1 MNMLPPSFLRNLA
14 PFVIL
19 LVLAVVP
26 LWTTDDY
33 ALGVW
38 TFILLN
44 ILVVLGLDLLLGYA
58 GQLSLGHGAFVAVG
72 AFASALLTTRA
83 GWSGWAAMPV
93 AVVLAALLAAA
104 LAIPTLRLRGYYL
117 AMATL
122 GFPVL
127 FDAVIRVGSMWS
139 GGASGVT
146 AIPRL
151 SIGSAVLRDP
161 KDYYWLVLGFVAPV
175 LLVTWWIANSR
186 LGLKLRAIHADETA
200 ALSRGVPVVR
210 LKVGIFVLS
219 ASIAALSGCLYVHQ
233 VQFVAA
239 GTFGLQYSLM
249 LVVMLVAGGMGRIWG
264 GVAGVVL
271 LGWLSELLRGV
282 TSWQPVL
289 FGALLAG
296 LMLVSAGGVA
306 GLFRRRPIFSPGPLA
321 VRAPPL
327 LLRPGVSGAGGEV
340 LRVNGLLRRFGGVT
354 AVSGLSLNLR
364 AGEIRA
370 IIGPN
375 GAGKST
381 ALALISG
388 ALRSEKGSVVLL
400 GRECVSMTAD
410 RRTLGGLSRTF
421 QHPRLIPSLT
431 VFENICLGSSG
442 GAKSLRDS
450 LSTARDVLDRLKL
463 RTVAQRFPDE
473 INHYQ
478 RRLTEIGV
486 ALASHPAVLLLD
498 EPAAGLSTAEIDQL
512 AQLLR
517 QLRDNGIAIILVD
530 HVMDLVIPL
539 ADQIL
544 VLEQG
549 RPIASGDAHSV
560 VNNDRVRSAYLGEA
574 ATYA

>member
-1 MNMLPPSFLRNLA
+1 MLVF
-14 PFVIL
+14 
-19 LVLAVVP
+19 LAVVP

-33 ALGVW
+33 FLGVW

-104 LAIPTLRLRGYYL
+104 LAMPTLRLRGYYL

-127 FDAVIRVGSMWS
+127 FDAVIRVGSTWS

-151 SIGSAVLRDP
+151 SIGSAILRDP
-161 KDYYWLVLGFVAPV
+161 KEYYWLVLGFVALV
-175 LLVTWWIANSR
+175 LLVTWQIANSR

-239 GTFGLQYSLM
+239 GTFGLHYSLM

-282 TSWQPVL
+282 ASWQPVI

-296 LMLVSAGGVA
+296 LMLLSPGGVA
-306 GLFRRRPIFSPGPLA
+306 GFFRRRPIFLPGPPAL
-321 VRAPPL
+321 RAATPKP
-327 LLRPGVSGAGGEV
+327 RPGVVVTAEV
-340 LRVNGLLRRFGGVT
+340 LRVSGLLRRFGGVT
-354 AVSGLSLNLR
+354 AVSNLSLNLR

-388 ALRSEKGSVVLL
+388 ALRSEEGSVVLL
-400 GRECVSMTAD
+400 GRECVSMAAD
-410 RRTLGGLSRTF
+410 RRALAGLGRTF

-431 VFENICLGSSG
+431 VFENIALGASC
-442 GAKSLRDS
+442 GAKSLMES
-450 LSTARDVLDRLKL
+450 LSTARNVLDRLEL
-463 RTVAQRFPDE
+463 RPVAQRFPDE

-478 RRLTEIGV
+478 RRLTEVGV

-498 EPAAGLSTAEIDQL
+498 EPAAGLSAAEIDRL
-512 AQLLR
+512 ARLLR
-517 QLRDNGIAIILVD
+517 ELRDSGTAIILVD

-539 ADQIL
+539 ADQVL

-549 RPIASGDAHSV
+549 RPIASGDAQSV
-560 VNNDRVRSAYLGEA
+560 MNNDRVRSAYLGETA
-574 ATYA
+574 VHA